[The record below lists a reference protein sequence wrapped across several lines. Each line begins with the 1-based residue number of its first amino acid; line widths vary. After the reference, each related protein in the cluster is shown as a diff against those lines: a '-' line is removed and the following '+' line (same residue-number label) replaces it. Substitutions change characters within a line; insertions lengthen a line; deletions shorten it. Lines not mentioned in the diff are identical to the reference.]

1 MQPKKSVLPAA
12 HGIYKFH
19 IIIQL
24 DPIISKP
31 KPAAVESAPKKLPPS
46 SEPKEPLV
54 MGGGRLGGN
63 TKDSYAYSQDKDGLR
78 DARANFFN
86 KIAKK

>member
-1 MQPKKSVLPAA
+1 
-12 HGIYKFH
+12 
-19 IIIQL
+19 
-24 DPIISKP
+24 
-31 KPAAVESAPKKLPPS
+31 
-46 SEPKEPLV
+46 